1 LKEAF
6 AVLLFLDH
14 VIDLVVEIWRRREKE
29 TSGLGEDPNPDN
41 GSSTSIIYYYKQF
54 FQLIK

>member
-14 VIDLVVEIWRRREKE
+14 VIDLVVEIWRMREKE
-29 TSGLGEDPNPDN
+29 TSGLGEDPDPFY
-41 GSSTSIIYYYKQF
+41 SPFSPLAQI
-54 FQLIK
+54 

>member
-1 LKEAF
+1 MVETF

-29 TSGLGEDPNPDN
+29 TSGLGERIQIL
-41 GSSTSIIYYYKQF
+41 IINS
-54 FQLIK
+54 